1 MLREVR
7 ASSTIAALLIVLG
20 GTIVSCGDDEQSNL
34 TLPEY
39 FSQLESLAEDAGR
52 EIDAIEARYPDVTSD
67 DESLSD
73 AERVSQTRE
82 RINEIMVVARDIV
95 DDLDDISPPGEA
107 KDAHNAVTDG
117 LRDVAERTEE
127 SMASEAYEE
136 FIICIANAS
145 SPDEMGQSIDAFQ
158 EPELVAA
165 GERLDEA
172 CADLEEVAAA
182 NEIEVVELAIC

>member
-1 MLREVR
+1 M
-7 ASSTIAALLIVLG
+7 AAFLIVVSG
-20 GTIVSCGDDEQSNL
+20 AIASCGDDEESNL

-82 RINEIMVVARDIV
+82 RINEIMAVARDIV

-107 KDAHNAVTDG
+107 KDAHNAVKDG

-127 SMASEAYEE
+127 SVASEAYEE
-136 FIICIANAS
+136 FIIGIANAS
-145 SPDEMGQSIDAFQ
+145 SPDEMRQAIDAFQ

-172 CADLEEVAAA
+172 CADLEEIAAA

>member
-1 MLREVR
+1 MAAFLIVVSG
-7 ASSTIAALLIVLG
+7 AIAA
-20 GTIVSCGDDEQSNL
+20 CGDDEQSNL

-82 RINEIMVVARDIV
+82 RINEIMAVARDIV

-107 KDAHNAVTDG
+107 KDAHNAVKDG

-127 SMASEAYEE
+127 SVASEAYEE
-136 FIICIANAS
+136 FIIGIADAS
-145 SPDEMGQSIDAFQ
+145 SPDEMRQAIDAFQ

-172 CADLEEVAAA
+172 CADLEEIAAA